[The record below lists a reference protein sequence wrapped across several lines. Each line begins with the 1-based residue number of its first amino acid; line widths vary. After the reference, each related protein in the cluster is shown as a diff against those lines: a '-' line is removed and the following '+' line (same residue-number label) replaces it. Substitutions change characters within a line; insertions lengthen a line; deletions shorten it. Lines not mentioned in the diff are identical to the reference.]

1 MVSGESA
8 ASTGNTVDFLQWDIF
23 MICLPM
29 FPPFIIEQNASARKG
44 KKKKIN
50 CPQQLIQLQKC
61 WNSYLN
67 TSHILYAIH
76 HSFQNLKSESKIKA
90 MKTKT
95 KMKCAICKGA
105 YTVNHTVNHTASP
118 FPLYLDSTWFNPLA
132 ELTQGSVC
140 FAHVV

>member
-8 ASTGNTVDFLQWDIF
+8 ASTGNTGDFLQWDIF

-44 KKKKIN
+44 KKMKLPTTTYTITKMLKFI
-50 CPQQLIQLQKC
+50 
-61 WNSYLN
+61 N
-67 TSHILYAIH
+67 TSHILYTIH

-118 FPLYLDSTWFNPLA
+118 FPLYLDST
-132 ELTQGSVC
+132 
-140 FAHVV
+140 